1 MTDRPRT
8 KRFTPNPYAIDVEQI
23 GPVARVAIAGEFDAG
38 CEEALDREVDQVL
51 AKMVEQVILD
61 LREVV
66 FIDSHG
72 VRLILK
78 YEIRSRKDGFE
89 FAVIPARGQVRR
101 VFDTMGLERLIKLQ
115 DDLSSLDHDGSEGVD
130 PSAS

>member
-1 MTDRPRT
+1 MRSPRG
-8 KRFTPNPYAIDVEQI
+8 KRFVPNPYAIDVEQI
-23 GPVARVAIAGEFDAG
+23 GPVARIAIAGELDRS
-38 CEEALDREVDQVL
+38 CEEALDHEVGQL
-51 AKMVEQVILD
+51 LEKRVEQVVLD

-89 FAVIPARGQVRR
+89 FAVVPARGQVRR
-101 VFDTMGLERLIKLQ
+101 VFDTLGLERLIKIQ
-115 DDLSSLDHDGSEGVD
+115 DDLSSLDRRRS
-130 PSAS
+130 